1 MAHMANTVIALVGA
15 FGFFLVFSCI
25 TSALVVK
32 LEFRPRT
39 PLSEIDR
46 IDPSRRGQM
55 ERVTLLEGRPLLDR
69 LLTPFLTDSGRT
81 LASLTGRALENEE
94 DRLRRAGFPYKTVG
108 DYYAAKV
115 LGMIALFVLGAI
127 FIAVVL
133 QSPQMAFVPLVL
145 GLVGLFLP
153 DWQIRQETKKRAS
166 TLQMEMAF
174 TLDRIGLAMAGGSAL
189 LVALHEIASSGGGL
203 FINELRAVC
212 TQIDLGMHYADAFQQ
227 MLDRC
232 PHLAHLARFVERC
245 VLSLDVGFPITE
257 ALTGQG
263 EMMREQVEGEML
275 AKGLQST
282 LAIVAVTGLFALPA
296 IGIVVLGPAFFL
308 AAGSG
313 FL

>member
-1 MAHMANTVIALVGA
+1 MGHMANSAIALVGA

-32 LEFRPRT
+32 LRFWPRT
-39 PLSEIDR
+39 PLSEVDR
-46 IDPSRRGQM
+46 IDPSRRREM

-69 LLTPFLTDSGRT
+69 LFTPFLADSGRK
-81 LASLTGRALENEE
+81 LASLTGRAMENEE

-115 LGMIALFVLGAI
+115 LGMIALFILGAI
-127 FIAVVL
+127 FIVVVL
-133 QSPQMAFVPLVL
+133 KSPQMAMLPMGS
-145 GLVGLFLP
+145 GLLGLFLP

-166 TLQMEMAF
+166 TIRMEMAF
-174 TLDRIGLAMAGGSAL
+174 TLDRIALAMAGGSAF
-189 LVALHEIASSGGGL
+189 LVALHEIAASGGGL

-212 TQIDLGMHYADAFQQ
+212 TSIDLGGNHADAFQQ

-232 PHLAHLARFVERC
+232 PHLPQLDRFVERC

-257 ALTGQG
+257 ALTSQG
-263 EMMREQVEGEML
+263 EMMKERVEDEML

-308 AAGSG
+308 AASSG